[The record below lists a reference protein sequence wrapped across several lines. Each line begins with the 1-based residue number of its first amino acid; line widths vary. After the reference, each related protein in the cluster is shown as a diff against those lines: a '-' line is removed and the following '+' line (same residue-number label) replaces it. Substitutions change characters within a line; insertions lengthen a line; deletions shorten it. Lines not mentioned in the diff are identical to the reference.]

1 MVLRLFSGTETVPTI
16 HEIDYERLYAEGK
29 RLLLFD
35 LDNTL
40 GKRGM
45 RDLPARSLSLLL
57 SLQHR
62 GFRVGV
68 LTNRRRNAEDPAVRV
83 LRRHMPVV
91 HAAGKPRRR
100 GFIEL
105 LEDMG
110 GRGSEAV
117 MIGDRR
123 LTDVLGGHRMGLNVI
138 RVRGA

>member
-1 MVLRLFSGTETVPTI
+1 MRRLFRGTETVSTI

-45 RDLPARSLSLLL
+45 RNLPSRSLFLLL

-68 LTNRRRNAEDPAVRV
+68 LTNRRRNSQDPAVRV
-83 LRRHMPVV
+83 LSQHMPVV

-100 GFIEL
+100 GFIAL
-105 LEDMG
+105 LEAMG
-110 GRGSEAV
+110 GRRSEAV
-117 MIGDRR
+117 MIGDRW

-138 RVRGA
+138 RVRGV